1 MQDDAGATTL
11 LTRKVFIVH
20 GHDETMK
27 EAVARALVKLDLEPV
42 ILHEQPNKGRTIIEK
57 FSDYADVGFAIVLLS
72 GDDFAYAK
80 DSDVDNKKSRARQN
94 VILELGYFIGKLGR
108 EHVLPLYKEE
118 PDFEIPSD
126 YSGVLFTSFDNK
138 GMWQLNLV
146 KELKACGFEVDA
158 NKLLM

>member
-42 ILHEQPNKGRTIIEK
+42 ILHEQPNKGRTIN
-57 FSDYADVGFAIVLLS
+57 
-72 GDDFAYAK
+72 DFAYAK